1 MPHPDDPAG
10 LGARVDAAVTAALA
24 AIEAAQ
30 STAEL
35 QAAKAAHNGQGSE
48 LAALNGSLRDV
59 APEERKAAGQIIGA
73 GRGRVGAAITERQAQ
88 LAAAEEQAQL
98 EAERIDV
105 TALPRIRAVGG
116 RHPLTMLSEEMG
128 DVFVGMGWE
137 IAEGPE
143 LEHEWYNFD
152 SLNVDP
158 DHPARGESD
167 TFYVAP
173 ADRHMVLRTQTSPV
187 QMRSML
193 TRELPIYIVAPGR
206 VYRTDDI
213 DATHLPVFTQIEG
226 LAVDKGLTMA
236 NLRGTLEHLARIM
249 FGEEAKIRLR
259 PNYFPFT
266 EPSAEMDVWHPG
278 MRGGPRWVEWG
289 GCGMV
294 NPNVLRAAGIDPEVY
309 SGFAFGMGIERTLQ
323 FRYQLDDMRDMIEG
337 DVRFTEQFG
346 MVI

>member
-1 MPHPDDPAG
+1 MLNPDDPTG

-24 AIEAAQ
+24 AIDAATT
-30 STAEL
+30 TADL
-35 QAAKAAHNGQGSE
+35 QAAKSAHNGQGSE
-48 LAALNGSLRDV
+48 LASLNASLREI
-59 APEERKAAGQIIGA
+59 APEDRKAAGQTIGA
-73 GRGRVGAAITERQAQ
+73 GRSRVAEAIAARQAE
-88 LAAAEEQAQL
+88 LALAEEAAQL
-98 EAERIDV
+98 ETERVDV
-105 TALPRIRAVGG
+105 TALPRIRSRGG
-116 RHPLTMLSEEMG
+116 RHPLTMLKDEMS

-137 IAEGPE
+137 VAEGPE

-152 SLNVDP
+152 ALNVDP
-158 DHPARGESD
+158 DHPARSESD

-187 QMRSML
+187 QLRAML
-193 TRELPIYIVAPGR
+193 TRELPIYVVAPGR

-213 DATHLPVFTQIEG
+213 DATHLPVFTQMEG

-236 NLRGTLEHLARIM
+236 HLRGTLEHLARIM

-278 MRGGPRWVEWG
+278 MRGGARWVEWG

-294 NPNVLRAAGIDPEVY
+294 NPNVLRAAGIDPDVH

-323 FRYQLDDMRDMIEG
+323 FRYLLDDMRDMIEG

>member
-1 MPHPDDPAG
+1 MTDPDQTAD
-10 LGARVDAAVTAALA
+10 LGARVDAAVTAALTAIDA
-24 AIEAAQ
+24 ATT
-30 STAEL
+30 TAEL

-48 LAALNGSLRDV
+48 LAALNGALRDF
-59 APEERKAAGQIIGA
+59 APEDRKAAGQVIGA
-73 GRGRVGAAITERQAQ
+73 GRGRVAEASQARQGE

-98 EAERIDV
+98 EAERVDV
-105 TALPRIRAVGG
+105 TALPSIRTAGG
-116 RHPLTMLSEEMG
+116 RHPLSMLIDEMS

-137 IAEGPE
+137 VAEGPE

-152 SLNVDP
+152 ALNVDP
-158 DHPARGESD
+158 DHPARSESD

-173 ADRHMVLRTQTSPV
+173 AERHLVLRTQTSPV
-187 QMRSML
+187 QARTML
-193 TRELPIYIVAPGR
+193 THELPIYIVAPGR

-226 LAVDKGLTMA
+226 LAVDKGITMA

-249 FGEEAKIRLR
+249 FGEEAKVRLR
-259 PNYFPFT
+259 PNHFPFT

-294 NPNVLRAAGIDPEVY
+294 NPNVLRATGIDPEVY

-337 DVRFTEQFG
+337 DVRFTQQFG